1 MPFDIFEPA
10 LDSLIA
16 PARNAFSVTP
26 DDTNAL
32 ASLPKAIY
40 VGTGGNITLRGVD
53 STQDVIFYNVSNGS
67 IIDIRAKFI
76 RATGTTASNLI
87 GLA

>member
-1 MPFDIFEPA
+1 MPFDTFEPA

-26 DDTNAL
+26 HDTAAL

-40 VGTGGNITLRGVD
+40 IGTSGNITLRAID
-53 STQDVIFYNVSNGS
+53 STQDVVFFNVPSGS
-67 IIDIRAKFI
+67 IIDVRAKFI
-76 RATGTTASNLI
+76 RATGTTAANMI